1 MLMRKCWFSKH
12 FLGPGKA
19 CKNLCTFLLTY
30 ILKRLSYPPRFFAV
44 LDCGSI
50 TGYDAGLTHSLLY
63 SGRKQMMRFP
73 KLESLTF
80 SGRPTLESIF
90 IKSLLFPRNSSHQR
104 TSALRSQ
111 TELARDTNDSQPPP
125 LYLV

>member
-63 SGRKQMMRFP
+63 
-73 KLESLTF
+73 
-80 SGRPTLESIF
+80 
-90 IKSLLFPRNSSHQR
+90 
-104 TSALRSQ
+104 
-111 TELARDTNDSQPPP
+111 
-125 LYLV
+125 